1 MRGIGTPEGC
11 SHIPH
16 IHVYMNDTFQSVKQF
31 KRENNDGRQLDN
43 PMVVVLTE
51 RKQAI
56 NQKELNL
63 TIRLLL
69 TGNMLCV

>member
-1 MRGIGTPEGC
+1 MYK
-11 SHIPH
+11 S
-16 IHVYMNDTFQSVKQF
+16 DTFQSVKQF

-63 TIRLLL
+63 TMRLLL